1 MNTTF
6 KEILDRVYVTLFKDY
21 KLDNLKKI
29 DEEAFYT
36 FLGGFL
42 VNSIDMFDGCL
53 DNLDYSKVEKEI
65 EIDEYT
71 TETVECYEF
80 NRQLTSKE
88 IYILSL
94 GVAIGWYKMQLDDV
108 TQYELHLSSKN
119 FKSYSEQANLA
130 KRLERLNV
138 MDETLGKE
146 ITNYQLNNLD
156 QLPFFG
162 GV

>member
-6 KEILDRVYVTLFKDY
+6 KDILDRVYVTLFKDY

-29 DEEAFYT
+29 DEQAFYT

-53 DNLDYSKVEKEI
+53 GNLEYTEKDI
-65 EIDEYT
+65 EIGEDIIVKT
-71 TETVECYEF
+71 YEF
-80 NRQLTSKE
+80 TRELSSKE
-88 IYILSL
+88 QYILSL
-94 GVAIGWYKMQLDDV
+94 GVAIGWYKMHLDDV

-119 FKSYSEQANLA
+119 FKTYSEQANLA
-130 KRLERLNV
+130 KRLERINV
-138 MDETLGKE
+138 KEENLSKE
-146 ITNYQLNNLD
+146 ITNYQLNNLSS
-156 QLPFFG
+156 LPFFG